1 MLESELYKLLEGTAD
16 ATFTVDAEGRICSWN
31 RAAQRLLGYTAD
43 EVLHRP
49 CADLL
54 QGLGA
59 LGMPVCGEP
68 CDVLESVAAHREV
81 PNFDLQVKTRSGR
94 RLWLDVS
101 ILAYHD
107 ERTRRTLT
115 VHLTRDLSR
124 RKESEELTQKV
135 LGVAKQLVDLPGN
148 GRQPAPVTPLT
159 EQERAVLRLLAE
171 GRRPAE
177 VARRLHI
184 TPRTLRNHI
193 YHVNRKLRTR
203 NRLEAVMHAL
213 RRGLI

>member
-1 MLESELYKLLEGTAD
+1 MLETELFKLLEGTAD
-16 ATFTVDAEGRICSWN
+16 ATFAVDGEGLICSWN
-31 RAAQRLLGYTAD
+31 RAAQKLFGYAEE
-43 EVLHRP
+43 EVRRKS
-49 CADLL
+49 CAQLF

-59 LGMPVCGEP
+59 LGIPVCGEP
-68 CDVLESVAAHREV
+68 CDVLECVAAHREV
-81 PNFDLQVKTRSGR
+81 PNFDLHVKAHSGR
-94 RLWLDVS
+94 RIWLDVS
-101 ILAYHD
+101 ILAFHD
-107 ERTRRTLT
+107 ERTRHTLA

-124 RKESEELTQKV
+124 RRHSEELTQKV
-135 LGVAKQLVDLPGN
+135 IGLAKQLVDLPGN

-159 EQERAVLRLLAE
+159 EQERTVLRLLAE

-177 VARRLHI
+177 VAQRLHI

-193 YHVNRKLRTR
+193 HHANQKLRTR

>member
-1 MLESELYKLLEGTAD
+1 MLETELFKLLEGTAD
-16 ATFTVDAEGRICSWN
+16 ATFTVDGEGFICSWN
-31 RAAQRLLGYTAD
+31 RAAQKLFGYTGD
-43 EVLHRP
+43 EVRRKS
-49 CADLL
+49 CAHLF

-59 LGMPVCGEP
+59 LGIPVCGEP
-68 CDVLESVAAHREV
+68 CDVLECVAAHREV
-81 PNFDLQVKTRSGR
+81 PNFDLYVKTRSGER
-94 RLWLDVS
+94 VWLDVS
-101 ILAYHD
+101 ILAYRD

-124 RKESEELTQKV
+124 RKQSEELTQKV
-135 LGVAKQLVDLPGN
+135 LGLAKQLVDVPGD
-148 GRQPAPVTPLT
+148 GKQPGPVTPLT
-159 EQERAVLRLLAE
+159 RQELAVLRLLAE

-177 VARRLHI
+177 IARRLHI

-193 YHVNRKLRTR
+193 HHANQKLRTR

>member
-1 MLESELYKLLEGTAD
+1 MLESELFKLLEGTAD
-16 ATFTVDAEGRICSWN
+16 ATFTVDPEGRICSWN
-31 RAAQRLLGYTAD
+31 QAARKLLGYTAE
-43 EVLHRP
+43 EVVRQP
-49 CADLL
+49 CAELF

-59 LGMPVCGEP
+59 LGTRVCGEP
-68 CDVLESVAAHREV
+68 CDVLGSVAAHREV

-101 ILAYHD
+101 ILAFYD
-107 ERTRRTLT
+107 ERTQRTLT

-124 RKESEELTQKV
+124 RKESEKLTQKV
-135 LGVAKQLVDLPGN
+135 LGLAKQLVDLPGD
-148 GRQPAPVTPLT
+148 GRQPAPVKPLT

-177 VARRLHI
+177 VARRLQI

-193 YHVNRKLRTR
+193 HHVNQKLRTR